1 MSTFY
6 VQSHENYDGKLGPE
20 LGISMLNIAV
30 IDAPYRTG
38 NLRSAIVLQHNGP
51 KVKRIWY
58 DDYNAFYLKF
68 LEEGLGRV
76 KKHKGFIEYDT
87 VGDIVLEVM
96 SYIATGEV
104 TYVGMPV
111 IYLRSDRAR
120 NYERQLLQERNI
132 SLDKRLSANDR
143 ARLSREQFRKSNAYS
158 KGLYTRNMVRAETRH
173 TSRNKLNT
181 VYGNIVEVGGN
192 NGQ

>member
-1 MSTFY
+1 MSKFY
-6 VQSHENYDGKLGPE
+6 VQSHENYNGKLEPD

-38 NLRSAIVLQHNGP
+38 NLRSAIALQHNGP

-58 DDYNAFYLKF
+58 DDYNAFYLKY
-68 LEEGLGRV
+68 LEEGQGRV
-76 KKHKGFIEYDT
+76 KKHKGFIEYET
-87 VGDIVLEVM
+87 VGDILIEVM

-104 TYVGMPV
+104 TYTGMPV

-132 SLDKRLSANDR
+132 SIDKRLSASDR
-143 ARLSREQFRKSNAYS
+143 ARLSRQRFRDKNASS
-158 KGLYTRNMVRAETRH
+158 KGLYSRNMVRPEVRY
-173 TSRNKLNT
+173 TSRDKLNT
-181 VYGNIVEVGGN
+181 VYGKIVEVGGN
-192 NGQ
+192 ND